1 MRSEPG
7 EDYSPTKF
15 SIAEVQGDRSSRK
28 CQLIVCVRVLYHA
41 LLIN

>member
-15 SIAEVQGDRSSRK
+15 SIAEVQGDRSSCK
-28 CQLIVCVRVLYHA
+28 CQLIVCVVASIVSCTAH
-41 LLIN
+41 